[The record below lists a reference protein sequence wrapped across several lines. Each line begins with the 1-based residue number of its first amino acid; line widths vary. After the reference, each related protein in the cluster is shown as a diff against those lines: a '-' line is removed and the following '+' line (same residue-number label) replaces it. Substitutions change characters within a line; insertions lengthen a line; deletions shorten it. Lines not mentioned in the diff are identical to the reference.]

1 MTTQQI
7 TLEPMT
13 PEHLSGAVELSRQV
27 GWPHRREDWE
37 LVHSLSQGVVSLDRG
52 RVVATTLLT
61 PYGEDAANINMVIVD
76 GSMRGRGLGRM
87 LMEWAL
93 AKAGERSCHLVA
105 TLEGLPLY
113 EKLGFVATGRIA
125 QHQGEALPVDTPDH
139 VSWSDAGDNVRLVM
153 LDRAGFGHDR
163 SGLMQLLHERAQFAV
178 IRDEG
183 DVQAFAAIRAF
194 GRGGVIGP
202 VVARDR
208 AEAEA
213 LIQFLLAHRRGKFVR
228 IDTDADTNLAGWL
241 AERGLARVGGGIS
254 MRRSV
259 AGQRERELGSHRSYA
274 LVSQALG

>member
-7 TLEPMT
+7 TLQPMT
-13 PEHLSGAVELSRQV
+13 PEHLNGAVELSRQV

-37 LVHSLSQGVVSLDRG
+37 LVYSLSQGTVAVEQG

-76 GSMRGRGLGRM
+76 ASMRGRGLGRM

-113 EKLGFVATGRIA
+113 EKLGFVATGEITH
-125 QHQGEALPVDTPDH
+125 HQGEALPADAPDRA
-139 VSWSDAGDNVRLVM
+139 SWSDADDHGRLVM
-153 LDRAGFGHDR
+153 LDRAAFGHDR
-163 SGLMQLLHERAQFAV
+163 SALMQLLRNQAKFAV

-194 GRGGVIGP
+194 GRGFVIGP
-202 VVARDR
+202 VVARNR
-208 AEAEA
+208 TEAQA
-213 LIQFLLAHRRGKFVR
+213 LIEFLLAHHQGRFVR
-228 IDTDADTNLAGWL
+228 IDTGAVTNLGEWL
-241 AERGLARVGGGIS
+241 VERGLACVGGGIA
-254 MRRSV
+254 MRRSAKGRAASE
-259 AGQRERELGSHRSYA
+259 AGRHRPYA